1 MKKIINCFWRVLG
14 AIYFPVYVIF
24 WLLHK
29 VARIILAVSYFGM
42 LDKTIGKDIIKQLFI
57 GHGKH

>member
-1 MKKIINCFWRVLG
+1 MKKIINCFWHVLG
-14 AIYFPVYVIF
+14 AIYFPVYVVF

>member
-1 MKKIINCFWRVLG
+1 MKKIIKHFWRVLG
-14 AIYFPVYVIF
+14 AVYFPVYAVF

-57 GHGKH
+57 WHGKH

>member
-1 MKKIINCFWRVLG
+1 MKKIISYAWRALG
-14 AIYFPVYVIF
+14 VIYFPVYVLF

-42 LDKTIGKDIIKQLFI
+42 LDKAIGKDIIKQLFI
-57 GHGKH
+57 WHGKH

>member
-1 MKKIINCFWRVLG
+1 MKKIIKRLWRVLG
-14 AIYFPVYVIF
+14 AIYFPVYVVF

-57 GHGKH
+57 WHGKH